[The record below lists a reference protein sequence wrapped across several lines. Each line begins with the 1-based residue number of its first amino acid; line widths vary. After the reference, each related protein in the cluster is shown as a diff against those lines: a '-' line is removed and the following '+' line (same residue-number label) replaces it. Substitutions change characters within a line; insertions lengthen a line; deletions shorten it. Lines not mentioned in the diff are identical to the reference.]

1 VPVRFAIIGCGK
13 ITERLT
19 LPQLAGTPGA
29 EVAALVDKDA
39 GAAGRLARRFG
50 IDRRRIWT
58 DWRRCVRD
66 ADVDAVAVNLPNAL
80 HAEVAL
86 AALDAKKH
94 VMVEKPIAVTLAE
107 ADAMVRAAAANR
119 RYLMVEQT
127 QRFDPAHEAA
137 YDILRSGRLG
147 RITQVRGRI
156 AHAGPEHWSGTARP
170 WLIDRR
176 QSGGGVLMDVGAHIA
191 DLLRWLSG
199 KQVKRLCCQAATVA
213 KRVAVEDNAAVLL
226 EFTDGTIGSFDVS
239 WTTQPYEVMTAFYGE
254 RGILRTS
261 FGGARSV
268 SVQRAQRR
276 GDPNHAMGPTVYPR
290 VARGSRLGGAYP
302 YFVRCI
308 RRRRKP
314 AVSGEEGRATLQIL
328 LAAYESARRG
338 RWVDLPAR

>member
-19 LPQLAGTPGA
+19 LPQLAGTPDA

-39 GAAGRLARRFG
+39 AAAARMARRFR

-58 DWRRCVRD
+58 DWRRCLRQ

-80 HAEVAL
+80 HAEAAL
-86 AALDAKKH
+86 AALGAGKH
-94 VMVEKPIAVTLAE
+94 VMVEKPMAVTLRE
-107 ADAMVRAAAANR
+107 ADAMIRAARAKN

-127 QRFDPAHEAA
+127 QRFDPGHEAA

-156 AHAGPEHWSGTARP
+156 AHAGPEYWSGQARP
-170 WLIDRR
+170 WLVDRR
-176 QSGGGVLMDVGAHIA
+176 LSGGGVLMDVGAHIA

-199 KQVKRLCCQAATVA
+199 KRVKRLMCQASTVA
-213 KRVAVEDNAAVLL
+213 KRVTVEDNAAVLMD
-226 EFTDGTIGSFDVS
+226 FTDGTIGSFEVS
-239 WTTQPYEVMTAFYGE
+239 WTTQPYEVVTAFYGE
-254 RGILRTS
+254 RGVLRTS
-261 FGGARSV
+261 LGGARRV
-268 SVQRAQRR
+268 TVEWAQRR
-276 GDPNHAMGPTVYPR
+276 GDPNHRMGPPVYPP

-302 YFVRCI
+302 HFVRCI
-308 RRRRKP
+308 RERRTP
-314 AVSGEEGRATLQIL
+314 AIPGTEGRATLQVL

-338 RWVDLPAR
+338 RWVELPPS